1 MWGAGSI
8 EWIDAPAMA
17 SLDPAGRRLAR
28 ALVCDL
34 ADPALARFLALA
46 PSASDLADEAR
57 PSASERSLFFPR
69 RALLRALVAACAGVP
84 PADVAIGYDPD
95 GAPRVLAP
103 QGFFVSASGRGALA
117 ALACARMP
125 IGVDLEPLAVTPPV
139 DAILHPRER
148 AALTASAA
156 PALDFLKIWTAKEA
170 YLKALGRGFKRDPA
184 RAAVLAG
191 SGRAFT
197 IEDDGFPATI
207 AAAQWAP
214 ALARLPPLVAACVML
229 RA

>member
-8 EWIDAPAMA
+8 EWIDAQAMA
-17 SLDPAGRRLAR
+17 SLAPAGKSVAR

-34 ADPALARFLALA
+34 ADPALTRFLALA

-69 RALLRALVAACAGVP
+69 RALLRTLVAACAGVA

-125 IGVDLEPLAVTPPV
+125 VGVDLEPPGDAPAV

-148 AALTASAA
+148 AALAASAT

-191 SGRAFT
+191 RGRAFT
-197 IEDDGFPATI
+197 VEDDGFPAAI
-207 AAAQWAP
+207 AAAEWAP
-214 ALARLPPLVAACVML
+214 PFARLPALVAACATL
-229 RA
+229 RP